1 MQTKPLRMST
11 KQTMFT
17 KQILAGA
24 AVSGLL
30 LSSVGAALA
39 NADAMDLKFAKTAA
53 QGGLFE
59 VKSSQ
64 IALKKTHNM
73 QVMNVAK
80 RMVKEHSAA
89 NAELKTVAQDN
100 KMTLPAK
107 TDPMHQA
114 IISRLSG
121 LSGAAFDKAYIG
133 SQEKAHTD
141 TVGLFEKEISR
152 GKNAGLTA
160 FASKNLPEI
169 EDHTKMIYQVG
180 SNLGVHA
187 AKMPVLKPAMMPSDM
202 SGKNM

>member
-1 MQTKPLRMST
+1 MPMKNMMT
-11 KQTMFT
+11 
-17 KQILAGA
+17 GA
-24 AVSGLL
+24 AISAVL
-30 LSSVGAALA
+30 LSVAGAALA
-39 NADAMDLKFAKTAA
+39 NADAMDLKFAKMAA
-53 QGGLFE
+53 QDGIFE

-64 IALKKTHNM
+64 IALQKTHNM
-73 QVMNVAK
+73 QVMNVAR

-100 KMTLPAK
+100 KMALPTD
-107 TDPMHQA
+107 TDPMHKA
-114 IISRLSG
+114 VISKISG
-121 LSGAAFDKAYIG
+121 LSGAAFDKAYMG

-141 TVGLFEKEISR
+141 TVGLFEKEIST

-169 EDHTKMIYQVG
+169 EDHTRMIYTVG

-187 AKMPVLKPAMMPSDM
+187 AKMPALKPAMMPSDM

>member
-1 MQTKPLRMST
+1 
-11 KQTMFT
+11 MFT
-17 KQILAGA
+17 TKMMTGAAASGLLLTLAGA
-24 AVSGLL
+24 AM
-30 LSSVGAALA
+30 AT
-39 NADAMDLKFAKTAA
+39 NAMDLKFAKIAA

-64 IALKKTHNM
+64 IALQKSQNP
-73 QVMNVAK
+73 QVLNVAK

-89 NAELKTVAQDN
+89 NEELKTVAQDN
-100 KMTLPAK
+100 KMTLPTT
-107 TDPMHQA
+107 TDPMHKA
-114 IISRLSG
+114 VIAKLSG
-121 LSGAAFDKAYIG
+121 LSGTAFDKAYMG
-133 SQEKAHTD
+133 AQEKAHTD
-141 TVGLFEKEISR
+141 TIGLFEKEIST

-187 AKMPVLKPAMMPSDM
+187 SKMPALKPAMMPSDM